1 MIYIIPFYGCVCI
14 YVYKCAWVWL
24 CLYIY
29 IYKTKLNFYYKI
41 ITLATRKAKLR
52 SSRQL
57 KNTHADSSTV
67 GNYLLSNEWTWNI
80 LKTTDLWFYFLYVW
94 YCGFVI
100 FHSKISKVLWV
111 SLQHGISYIHSI
123 RIDIFILENFFL
135 GKKQKC
141 LFLNLYDIKEESH
154 WHVQLLL
161 IVSLWGKVQRS
172 LWAHSDKL

>member
-1 MIYIIPFYGCVCI
+1 MDVCVYMYISVHGCGCVCI
-14 YVYKCAWVWL
+14 S
-24 CLYIY
+24 IY
-29 IYKTKLNFYYKI
+29 ITKLNFYYKI

-67 GNYLLSNEWTWNI
+67 GNYLLSNERTWNI

-100 FHSKISKVLWV
+100 FHSKISKALWV
-111 SLQHGISYIHSI
+111 SLQNGISYIHSI
-123 RIDIFILENFFL
+123 RRDIFILENFFL

-161 IVSLWGKVQRS
+161 IVSLWGSVQRS

>member
-1 MIYIIPFYGCVCI
+1 MDVCVYMYISVHGCGCVCI
-14 YVYKCAWVWL
+14 S
-24 CLYIY
+24 IY
-29 IYKTKLNFYYKI
+29 ITKLNFYYKI

-67 GNYLLSNEWTWNI
+67 GNYLLSNERTWNI

-100 FHSKISKVLWV
+100 FRSKISKALWV
-111 SLQHGISYIHSI
+111 SLQNGISYIHSI
-123 RIDIFILENFFL
+123 RRDIFILENFFL

-161 IVSLWGKVQRS
+161 IVSLWGSVQRS

>member
-1 MIYIIPFYGCVCI
+1 MDVCVYMYISVHGCGCVCI
-14 YVYKCAWVWL
+14 S
-24 CLYIY
+24 IY
-29 IYKTKLNFYYKI
+29 ITKLNFYYKI

-67 GNYLLSNEWTWNI
+67 GNYLLSNERTWNI

-100 FHSKISKVLWV
+100 FRSKISKVLWV
-111 SLQHGISYIHSI
+111 SLQNGISYIHSI
-123 RIDIFILENFFL
+123 RRDIFILENFFL

-141 LFLNLYDIKEESH
+141 LFLNLYYIKEESH

-161 IVSLWGKVQRS
+161 IVSSWGSVQRS